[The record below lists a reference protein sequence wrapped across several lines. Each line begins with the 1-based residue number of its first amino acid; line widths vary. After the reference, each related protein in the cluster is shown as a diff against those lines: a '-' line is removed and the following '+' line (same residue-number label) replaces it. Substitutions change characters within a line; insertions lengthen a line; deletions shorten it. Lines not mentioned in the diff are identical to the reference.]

1 MFITELSI
9 KRPTVSWVMSLIL
22 IIFGLFVF
30 WKLPVRELPNGIQP
44 PVVQIQVDYK
54 SAAASIVDQEV
65 TQVVEDVVGG
75 AEGIKNIDSK
85 SENGRSTIN
94 VEFDTSIDLDNAAND
109 IRERVARVVATFL
122 RLYDFPMPPLIL
134 AFVLGGLME
143 ENLRRSLLLS
153 NGSWEFLWDRT
164 LTLCILLTTILI
176 VVWHFYK
183 SIIRK

>member
-65 TQVVEDVVGG
+65 TQIVEDVVGG

-94 VEFDTSIDLDNAAND
+94 VEFDISMLKWEEGNHSEDGIWWKHWYDNVITTTRFHQFSSHQRELDKKYQSIYDEALDYYNKLYYFA
-109 IRERVARVVATFL
+109 ER
-122 RLYDFPMPPLIL
+122 
-134 AFVLGGLME
+134 
-143 ENLRRSLLLS
+143 
-153 NGSWEFLWDRT
+153 
-164 LTLCILLTTILI
+164 
-176 VVWHFYK
+176 
-183 SIIRK
+183 